1 MKYNFENEYMTASTD
16 SIAVAKRLILI
27 IEDMEKLSAGK
38 PDKAVEAYLEDDDFV
53 NHCVKQQAEQIKTNK
68 PKITPD
74 TLDAKDYEKYK
85 KKLAARKEITDLMQ
99 RTDKEIEELES
110 KARVPE
116 QIGFSNTGDIDSTV
130 KPKIEPDDNRNKYP
144 RGYTSSQIK
153 PAEGTIEEAYMGEHF
168 EVVPDEPKEKP
179 LTPREKMLWEYI
191 QSHPNYTMAGTCR
204 DLQITTS
211 NYYWLKKQLQIK
223 GRPIQ
228 GVVDFAVKS
237 EA

>member
-27 IEDMEKLSAGK
+27 IEDMEQLKSGK
-38 PDKAVEAYLEDDDFV
+38 PDKAIEEYLND
-53 NHCVKQQAEQIKTNK
+53 K

-74 TLDAKDYEKYK
+74 TLMDAKDYEKYK
-85 KKLAARKEITDLMQ
+85 KKLAARKEIADLMQ

-110 KARVPE
+110 KARMPE

-144 RGYTSSQIK
+144 RGYTSSEIK
-153 PAEGTIEEAYMGEHF
+153 PANGTIEEAYMGEHF